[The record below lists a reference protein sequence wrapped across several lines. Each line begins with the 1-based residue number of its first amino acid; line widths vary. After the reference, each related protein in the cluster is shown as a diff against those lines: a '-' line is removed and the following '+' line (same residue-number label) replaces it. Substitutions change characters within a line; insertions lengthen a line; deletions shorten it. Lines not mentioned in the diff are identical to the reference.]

1 MAIIASAKS
10 GNFVPVSEGVHTA
23 VCIWVIDLGD
33 QYSEK
38 FDNTSRKVQLTWET
52 LTRQSRLMGNKNPG

>member
-38 FDNTSRKVQLTWET
+38 FDNTSRKVQLT
-52 LTRQSRLMGNKNPG
+52 